1 MDLRS
6 NRTGVLC
13 QLAFDRIV
21 QADFSIDESGDGL
34 LEVGVALAVGA
45 KTVERGLQISLHF
58 EAPLLKVDFYR
69 LIDQVVHGTPQ
80 NLAEVC
86 ERCLLGMIEP
96 KCGSFSCRCLYFFQH
111 NDRIALPFI
120 DVNAMK

>member
-6 NRTGVLC
+6 NRAGVLC
-13 QLAFDRIV
+13 QFTFDRIF
-21 QADFSIDESGDGL
+21 QADFRIDESGEGL
-34 LEVGVALAVGA
+34 LEVGIALAVGA

-69 LIDQVVHGTPQ
+69 LVDQVVHGAPQ

-86 ERCLLGMIEP
+86 
-96 KCGSFSCRCLYFFQH
+96 
-111 NDRIALPFI
+111 
-120 DVNAMK
+120 

>member
-1 MDLRS
+1 MYLRS
-6 NRTGVLC
+6 NRTGFLC

-21 QADFSIDESGDGL
+21 QADFRVDKSGDGL

-69 LIDQVVHGTPQ
+69 LIDQVVHGAPQ

-86 ERCLLGMIEP
+86 KRGLLGLIEP
-96 KCGSFSCRCLYFFQH
+96 KCGRFACRWLYFF
-111 NDRIALPFI
+111 
-120 DVNAMK
+120 

>member
-13 QLAFDRIV
+13 QLALDRIL
-21 QADFSIDESGDGL
+21 QAGFSVDECGDGFF
-34 LEVGVALAVGA
+34 EVGIALAVGA

-58 EAPLLKVDFYR
+58 EAPLFKVDFYR
-69 LIDQVVHGTPQ
+69 LVDQVVHGAPQ

-86 ERCLLGMIEP
+86 
-96 KCGSFSCRCLYFFQH
+96 
-111 NDRIALPFI
+111 
-120 DVNAMK
+120 

>member
-13 QLAFDRIV
+13 QLDFDRIV
-21 QADFSIDESGDGL
+21 QADFRVDESGDGL
-34 LEVGVALAVGA
+34 LEVGIALAVGA
-45 KTVERGLQISLHF
+45 KTVKRGLQISLHF
-58 EAPLLKVDFYR
+58 EAPLLKVDCYR
-69 LIDQVVHGTPQ
+69 LIDQVVHGAPQ

-86 ERCLLGMIEP
+86 ERGLLGLIEP

-111 NDRIALPFI
+111 GDRVALPFS
-120 DVNAMK
+120 DVNSMK